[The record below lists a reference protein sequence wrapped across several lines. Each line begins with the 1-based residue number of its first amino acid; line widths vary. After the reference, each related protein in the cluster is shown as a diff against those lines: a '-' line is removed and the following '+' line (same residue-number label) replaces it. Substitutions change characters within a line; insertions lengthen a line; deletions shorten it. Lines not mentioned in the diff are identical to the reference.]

1 MINVFSPSENI
12 FSTNLLW
19 EQPYC
24 YIISVYSAFSDWWEQ
39 NVTKIQ
45 KWVLSPD
52 VVILHLMMSFRSRV
66 CEKWCQSDTLTWED
80 GVNGIM
86 CASKVLVLDAIVQRW
101 SNALW
106 NIEVSN
112 IHTDV
117 KTILVSPFEYM
128 GVTYM
133 YPIWNVCDLNVCING
148 VSSRWQK
155 GETVMNG
162 YYE

>member
-1 MINVFSPSENI
+1 MRAKCHKNSKMSTLTRCRYPSPAYDVFSVKGLWEVVPSE
-12 FSTNLLW
+12 
-19 EQPYC
+19 
-24 YIISVYSAFSDWWEQ
+24 
-39 NVTKIQ
+39 
-45 KWVLSPD
+45 
-52 VVILHLMMSFRSRV
+52 
-66 CEKWCQSDTLTWED
+66 TLTWED

-106 NIEVSN
+106 NVEVSN

-133 YPIWNVCDLNVCING
+133 YPIWNVHVCDLNVCING